1 MSTRCESSNFYFQ
14 FQTSKHLRKGEAGH
28 IYGGSSENS
37 KDFENHV
44 SRNPLE
50 TRKACFFLTIKL
62 DTCELWVPPG
72 EFWVTLLVDHIR
84 TESQEVGRLFGVML
98 LFKESNSSKTL

>member
-1 MSTRCESSNFYFQ
+1 MEGVQRIPGILTIMYQ
-14 FQTSKHLRKGEAGH
+14 G
-28 IYGGSSENS
+28 I
-37 KDFENHV
+37 
-44 SRNPLE
+44 PLKQGK
-50 TRKACFFLTIKL
+50 RVFLTIKL

-72 EFWVTLLVDHIR
+72 EFWVTLPVDHIR